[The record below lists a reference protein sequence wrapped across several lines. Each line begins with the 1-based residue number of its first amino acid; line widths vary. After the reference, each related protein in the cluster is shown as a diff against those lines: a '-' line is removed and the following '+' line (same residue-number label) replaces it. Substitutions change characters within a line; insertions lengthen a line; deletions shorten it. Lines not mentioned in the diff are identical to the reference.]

1 MLFPV
6 RFTNNWA
13 VALLVA
19 LTCAFAVA
27 YLIDSVLVGSTW
39 WARSLRVGSCLAI
52 ACVAFRFGFPRQGPG
67 ELLARQHM
75 EALCVTD
82 RRDVSANK
90 QQLPAIDTNSPWS
103 NIFSRIRDCL
113 ADDRRRADEAE
124 HSWTG
129 AEVRVRRIS
138 RELAQVTGILDGLT
152 HPMIATNQFD
162 EVILANQSARE
173 LFDFSLDEESPQP
186 LANLVPSS
194 DLVNLLTQTRKRK
207 SPGLRQCEL
216 EWTDESGLTSCF
228 RLQCRMM
235 EDSSEYD
242 EDDQGAVAV
251 LTDISDQREIR
262 RRHAEFVSAASHE
275 MKTPLASI
283 RAYPNCCS
291 MARPRGTTK
300 RSNRSWP

>member
-113 ADDRRRADEAE
+113 ADDRRRADPRRT
-124 HSWTG
+124 SG
-129 AEVRVRRIS
+129 AR
-138 RELAQVTGILDGLT
+138 
-152 HPMIATNQFD
+152 P
-162 EVILANQSARE
+162 SAG
-173 LFDFSLDEESPQP
+173 S
-186 LANLVPSS
+186 
-194 DLVNLLTQTRKRK
+194 
-207 SPGLRQCEL
+207 
-216 EWTDESGLTSCF
+216 
-228 RLQCRMM
+228 
-235 EDSSEYD
+235 
-242 EDDQGAVAV
+242 
-251 LTDISDQREIR
+251 R
-262 RRHAEFVSAASHE
+262 RRASSGE
-275 MKTPLASI
+275 
-283 RAYPNCCS
+283 AYG
-291 MARPRGTTK
+291 ADGQGRYTIAGGHPRGIGGAHAG
-300 RSNRSWP
+300 RGDPPGDP